1 MPAAAPPGTAAL
13 PADALLPAMLS
24 SAAATTLPAMEEGAE
39 EDGTD
44 VVFFSR
50 SSTVPRRWRHM
61 RV

>member
-1 MPAAAPPGTAAL
+1 
-13 PADALLPAMLS
+13 MLS